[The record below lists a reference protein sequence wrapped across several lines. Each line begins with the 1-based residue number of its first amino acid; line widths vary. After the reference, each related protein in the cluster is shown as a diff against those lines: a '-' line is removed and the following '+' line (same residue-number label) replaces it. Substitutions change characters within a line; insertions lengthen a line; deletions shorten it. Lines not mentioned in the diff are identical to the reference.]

1 MRKKQIISILT
12 ASLLAMACGCSN
24 IDQPD
29 MAEQT
34 PTAAAETSL
43 QTENSAPELHF
54 QTTAD
59 SKQAASET
67 TETSDGLASQYLAK
81 MTLEEKIYQMFMV
94 TPEMLT
100 GYGVVTE
107 AGDSTKAALAQ
118 YPVGGLIYFAQNL
131 ETQEQTRTMLSNCQ
145 AFAEESGIGLFLAVD
160 EEGGT
165 VARVA
170 DQLGTTAFSDMSVY
184 GAQGD
189 PQQAFDIGKTIGTEI
204 GALGFNVDFA
214 PVADVNLC
222 SGNELG
228 GRIFSS
234 DASVVAEMV
243 ASEVRGFQESG
254 VMATLKHFPGLG
266 AEDGNAHYDTKIV
279 IDRTLDQLRQEEF
292 LPFSSGIEAGV
303 DFVMVSHQVVTGIGD
318 DLPGDLSYQTVT
330 ELLKGELGFQGIAI
344 TDSQAMNTISG
355 VYGAGEAAVM
365 SVQAGIDIVLM
376 PEDLTQAFEAV
387 RSAVESGEISEER
400 IDQSV
405 CLILE
410 KKEKLGLLT
419 PLS

>member
-12 ASLLAMACGCSN
+12 TSLLAMACGCSN

-29 MAEQT
+29 TAEQT
-34 PTAAAETSL
+34 PTAAVETSL

-59 SKQAASET
+59 SKQDASGT

-131 ETQEQTRTMLSNCQ
+131 ETQEQTRTMLANCQ

-266 AEDGNAHYDTKIV
+266 AEDAGPAA
-279 IDRTLDQLRQEEF
+279 
-292 LPFSSGIEAGV
+292 SG
-303 DFVMVSHQVVTGIGD
+303 GIFA
-318 DLPGDLSYQTVT
+318 V
-330 ELLKGELGFQGIAI
+330 FQR
-344 TDSQAMNTISG
+344 N
-355 VYGAGEAAVM
+355 
-365 SVQAGIDIVLM
+365 
-376 PEDLTQAFEAV
+376 
-387 RSAVESGEISEER
+387 
-400 IDQSV
+400 
-405 CLILE
+405 
-410 KKEKLGLLT
+410 
-419 PLS
+419 

>member
-24 IDQPD
+24 INQPD
-29 MAEQT
+29 TAEQT

-131 ETQEQTRTMLSNCQ
+131 ETQEQTRTMLANCQ

-303 DFVMVSHQVVTGIGD
+303 DFVDFPQSSHADASYTQTAYYHLHIRQMHPISPQAAD
-318 DLPGDLSYQTVT
+318 FSSKSDLC
-330 ELLKGELGFQGIAI
+330 
-344 TDSQAMNTISG
+344 
-355 VYGAGEAAVM
+355 
-365 SVQAGIDIVLM
+365 
-376 PEDLTQAFEAV
+376 
-387 RSAVESGEISEER
+387 SAV
-400 IDQSV
+400 
-405 CLILE
+405 
-410 KKEKLGLLT
+410 K
-419 PLS
+419 